1 MNPKKDEGLL
11 LRYIILLWRNSF
23 QCSGVTRITS
33 EAEFMVGVKSRNS
46 NLPEGMESSDV
57 PKMHEYAPTMYCG
70 TRSCS
75 FRLQFL
81 G

>member
-57 PKMHEYAPTMYCG
+57 PKMFVQASVSGLTP
-70 TRSCS
+70 
-75 FRLQFL
+75 RLPN
-81 G
+81 